1 MTLRSYLTLMLA
13 ATLVCWSIFAYV
25 VYTINPNST
34 NWIGFVLFYAS
45 LFLALIGTSAIFGF
59 LIRFA
64 ILRQALVF
72 RSVGEAFRQSFLV
85 SLLMVVALFLLARNL
100 FTWTNLIFLIFGL
113 ALLEYFLVARGRAK
127 ILNHNKE

>member
-1 MTLRSYLTLMLA
+1 MILRNYLALMLA

-25 VYTINPNST
+25 VNTINPNAT

-45 LFLALIGTSAIFGF
+45 LFLSFIGTSAIIGF

-64 ILRQALVF
+64 VLRQALVF

-85 SLLMVVALFLLARNL
+85 SLLMVIALFLLAHNL
-100 FTWTNLIFLIFGL
+100 FTWINLIFLIFGL
-113 ALLEYFLVARGRAK
+113 ALLEYFLVVRGRIK
-127 ILNHNKE
+127 ILKYNKE